1 MKGDFILDPK
11 EKWNNKYRNRLKRLE
26 QLQPN
31 PRMQRLSQYL
41 QGGLALD
48 WACGLGAN
56 SLYLA
61 EQGFEVD
68 AYDIS
73 EVAVGHLKEQAEAK
87 QLAVTPHLGDLENW
101 AQIDLKEEAYD
112 LVTITYYLDR
122 SIFPLVKSLIK
133 ENGYFFM
140 ETFFLSRQKEQQGV
154 SDQYKL
160 RPNELLS
167 EFRDW
172 HILYYEE
179 NEQEGRQTIFVRK

>member
-1 MKGDFILDPK
+1 MDPI
-11 EKWNNKYRNRLKRLE
+11 EKWNNKYRDRLKRIE
-26 QLQPN
+26 QPKPNERLQN
-31 PRMQRLSQYL
+31 LSQYL

-48 WACGLGAN
+48 WACGLGTN

-61 EQGFEVD
+61 ESGYEVD

-73 EVAVGHLKEQAEAK
+73 EVAVGHLKEQAEAN
-87 QLAVTPHLGDLENW
+87 QLTVMPHLGDLENW
-101 AQIDLKEEAYD
+101 SQFDLKEEAYD
-112 LVTITYYLDR
+112 LVSITYYLDR
-122 SIFPLVKSLIK
+122 SIFPLVKSLVK

-140 ETFFLSRQKEQQGV
+140 ETFFLSPQKAKQDV

-179 NEQEGRQTIFVRK
+179 NEQEGRQTIFVRKEGKNV